1 MKPLI
6 EIHRIGTDAYGYRI
20 SALGSDGHEK
30 SGSGAF
36 GSLEHCLFDAG
47 ASLGTYFSRVELN
60 LEGLFLGSCATDML
74 RSNPKGVAQRI
85 RQHFKP
91 AQQRLSAA

>member
-20 SALGSDGHEK
+20 SALGSDGQDK

-36 GSLEHCLFDAG
+36 DSLENCLFDAG

-60 LEGLFLGSCATDML
+60 LEGMFLGSCSTDTL
-74 RSNPKGVAQRI
+74 RRNPKGVAQRI
-85 RQHFKP
+85 QQHFQP
-91 AQQRLSAA
+91 A